1 MKKRERKEIAIM
13 SIDLEPGKIVKGAGG
28 AILEDVPHITDWL
41 PDLPVSHCFKL
52 SQCARRPSLAS
63 MTKEET
69 KTHGFSFSFLIHA
82 LETHP
87 SV

>member
-1 MKKRERKEIAIM
+1 M

-69 KTHGFSFSFLIHA
+69 RTHAFFFRSSFMLRRRILQFRIA
-82 LETHP
+82 P
-87 SV
+87 I